1 MVETVIPEDR
11 LRRSGGGGVVG
22 RSVSGGVT
30 TGAVVGSGMAV
41 QANPIKGLA
50 RWRLF
55 VANQSSG
62 GGTAFLILR

>member
-11 LRRSGGGGVVG
+11 LCRSGGGGVVV
-22 RSVSGGVT
+22 RSVNRGVT

-50 RWRLF
+50 PRRCF
-55 VANQSSG
+55 VANESSG
-62 GGTAFLILR
+62 GGTAFLIPR